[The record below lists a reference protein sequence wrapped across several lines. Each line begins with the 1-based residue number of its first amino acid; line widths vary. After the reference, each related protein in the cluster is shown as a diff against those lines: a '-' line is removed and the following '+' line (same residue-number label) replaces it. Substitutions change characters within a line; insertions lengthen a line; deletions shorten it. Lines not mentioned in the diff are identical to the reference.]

1 MRTSTAVREPLAPE
15 LPPAPRRRFA
25 SSRDS
30 SRDSCRMARL
40 YSGGSWCTPALCPGA
55 SRGAEPLGR
64 VHEGH
69 EVRSPGRCRRG
80 RFGCLCWKLRGCAGA
95 AGVGAA
101 PQGPAHPGSP
111 HHTLHRKATAAAQ
124 ALVAGSYCLVDE
136 AFLENIYIHQML
148 SEKSKVQV
156 DSKTGC
162 RLGTHPLLLE
172 VGADTPSSCITDKLF
187 RPRGVRPE
195 QGCCAPPPAC
205 AWAQLVPGLPP
216 VAAACGRQRVSCIAR
231 ARPMLRLA
239 QRQRLLQASMSTFL

>member
-40 YSGGSWCTPALCPGA
+40 HSGGSWCTPALCPDA

-69 EVRSPGRCRRG
+69 EVRSPGTCRRG

-101 PQGPAHPGSP
+101 PQGPAHPGNP

-124 ALVAGSYCLVDE
+124 ALVSGSYCLVVDE
-136 AFLENIYIHQML
+136 AFLEKIKPLQGADNPRCRQ
-148 SEKSKVQV
+148 SKVQ
-156 DSKTGC
+156 TANN
-162 RLGTHPLLLE
+162 RLQIMR
-172 VGADTPSSCITDKLF
+172 TPSSVALLLCWLELQTTKFF
-187 RPRGVRPE
+187 RPPRRVRPE
-195 QGCCAPPPAC
+195 QDAARRRLPAPGPGSCPGCRQWPLPA
-205 AWAQLVPGLPP
+205 AGSA
-216 VAAACGRQRVSCIAR
+216 
-231 ARPMLRLA
+231 
-239 QRQRLLQASMSTFL
+239 